1 MPKIISIAP
10 SGNWNGMY
18 KFQVVLDNG
27 QSGTAYSKQPTL
39 RFALGDEV
47 VATLND
53 KGSLKLEAPGYA
65 AGAQQGYPQ
74 NNGYTNQAAPAGMSK
89 DELIVRQVA
98 LKAGVEL
105 GAAQGLDLNQI
116 LQHANVFND
125 WIMRKEAAGRTHQ
138 EHFTQDEDP
147 FLS

>member
-1 MPKIISIAP
+1 
-10 SGNWNGMY
+10 MY
-18 KFQVVLDNG
+18 KFQVALDNG

-39 RFALGDEV
+39 RFQLGDEV
-47 VATLND
+47 AATLND
-53 KGSLKLEAPGYA
+53 RGSLKLESPQYA
-65 AGAQQGYPQ
+65 GQAQGT
-74 NNGYTNQAAPAGMSK
+74 NTGYTNQAAPAGMSK

-125 WIMRKEAAGRTHQ
+125 WIMRKEPGRTHEQ
-138 EHFTQDEDP
+138 HFTQDEDP